1 LPLIEKLHWK
11 IILKEKIMKRIILG
25 FISLIAVF
33 SLNAQILISAKDF
46 GTELK
51 SNKTMVVID
60 VQAPEVYAKQH
71 IQGAI
76 NIPHKSLYKTG
87 AIEGQF
93 LSTEE
98 LAAIFGK
105 KGVSNTSKIVVYD
118 DGSQKYNSRVW
129 WVLKYLGATD
139 VTLLHK
145 EAGQMEAARIPMTA
159 TAATMKATTF
169 APSVNAAMNMDMVA
183 IAALGSNPNALLLDV
198 REPDEYNGVDK
209 DKKSQGHLPGAVYLY
224 YKEMLTATGAY
235 KTKDE
240 IIAIAA
246 KAGATPEKEIVVYCQ
261 TGIKAAVTYIALKEI
276 AGFPNV
282 KLYAGAYAEWASV
295 ASNPIVK

>member
-1 LPLIEKLHWK
+1 MKKILLSLTAIMAVLSLQAQLI
-11 IILKEKIMKRIILG
+11 IP
-25 FISLIAVF
+25 
-33 SLNAQILISAKDF
+33 AKDF
-46 GTELK
+46 AAELK
-51 SNKTMVVID
+51 TNKTIVVID
-60 VQAPEVYAKQH
+60 VQAADVYAKQH

-105 KGVSNTSKIVVYD
+105 KGVSNTSKIVLYD

-145 EAGQMEAARIPMTA
+145 EAGQMEAARIPMTS
-159 TAATMKATTF
+159 TAVTLKSTTF
-169 APSVNAAMNMDMVA
+169 SPTVNAAMNIDMASVK
-183 IAALGSNPNALLLDV
+183 ALGSNPNALLLDV

-209 DKKSQGHLPGAVYLY
+209 DKKSQGHLPGAVFMHF
-224 YKEMLTATGAY
+224 KEVQTANGAF

-246 KAGATPEKEIVVYCQ
+246 KFGATPEKEIVVYCQ
-261 TGIKAAVTYIALKEI
+261 TGIKAAVVYIALKEI

-295 ASNPIVK
+295 AENPVVK

>member
-1 LPLIEKLHWK
+1 MKK
-11 IILKEKIMKRIILG
+11 ILL
-25 FISLIAVF
+25 SLTAIIAVL
-33 SLNAQILISAKDF
+33 SLQAQLIIPAKDF
-46 GTELK
+46 AAELK
-51 SNKTMVVID
+51 TNKTMVVID
-60 VQAPEVYAKQH
+60 VQAADVYAKQH

-105 KGVSNTSKIVVYD
+105 KGVSNTSKIVLYD

-145 EAGQMEAARIPMTA
+145 EAGQMEAARIPMTS
-159 TAATMKATTF
+159 TAVTLKATTF
-169 APSVNAAMNMDMVA
+169 TPTVNAAMNIDMASVK
-183 IAALGSNPNALLLDV
+183 ALSGNPNALLLDV

-209 DKKSQGHLPGAVYLY
+209 DKKSQGHLPGAVFMHF
-224 YKEMLTATGAY
+224 KEVQTANGAF

-240 IIAIAA
+240 IIATAA
-246 KAGATPEKEIVVYCQ
+246 KFGATPEKEIVVYCQ
-261 TGIKAAVTYIALKEI
+261 TGIKAAVVYIALKEI

-295 ASNPIVK
+295 AENPVVK

>member
-1 LPLIEKLHWK
+1 
-11 IILKEKIMKRIILG
+11 MKRILFGLICLFG
-25 FISLIAVF
+25 VLSLH
-33 SLNAQILISAKDF
+33 AQVSISAKDF
-46 GTELK
+46 GAELK
-51 SNKTMVVID
+51 ANKALVVID
-60 VQAPEVYAKQH
+60 VQASDVYAKQH

-87 AIEGQF
+87 PIEGQF
-93 LSTEE
+93 LEPAE

-105 KGVSNTSKIVVYD
+105 KGVSNTSKIVLYD

-129 WVLKYLGATD
+129 WVLKYLGASD

-159 TAATMKATTF
+159 TAATGKATTF
-169 APSVNAAMNMDMVA
+169 TPTINDAMNIDMAAVAAM
-183 IAALGSNPNALLLDV
+183 GSGPNALLLDV
-198 REPDEYNGVDK
+198 REPDEYNGIDK
-209 DKKSQGHLPGAVYLY
+209 DKKSKGHLPRAVFMHFKEVQTANGAF
-224 YKEMLTATGAY
+224 KS
-235 KTKDE
+235 KDE
-240 IIAIAA
+240 IIATAA
-246 KAGATPEKEIVVYCQ
+246 KFGATPEKEIVVYCQ

-295 ASNPIVK
+295 AENPTEK